1 MKMSKQFPLNAL
13 RVFEAAARLGS
24 FTRAGEELGMTQ
36 TAVSYQIKLIEE
48 NVGEPLFLRRPRQVQ
63 LTKTGQ
69 LLAPKVAEA
78 FEILR
83 DAMAGAREDAETSLL
98 IHSTPTFASQWLAR
112 HLGSFQ
118 LRQPHIAVRLTTSE
132 TIIDFHRET
141 VDVAIRSG
149 KGDWPGLTAHPL
161 MCMDFTPMMN
171 PKLAEDVGGI
181 HTPRDLLKLRIIDPG
196 DPWWMQWFTAAG
208 VHDADLASRPASRL
222 GAQSFEARAAIAGQG
237 VAILT
242 PEFYPDDIALGRL
255 YQPFELRGNDGHQYW
270 LVYQTARRNSA
281 KIRSFRDWIL
291 SEFAPSGNAADP
303 NTAHQT
309 AN

>member
-24 FTRAGEELGMTQ
+24 FTKAGAELGMTQ

-48 NVGEPLFLRRPRQVQ
+48 NVGEPLFLRRPRQIV
-63 LTKTGQ
+63 LTEVGQ
-69 LLAPKVAEA
+69 RLAPKVGEA
-78 FEILR
+78 FDMLR
-83 DAMAGAREDAETSLL
+83 DAMASVRDDAEATLL
-98 IHSTPTFASQWLAR
+98 IHSTPTFASQWLAH

-118 LRQPHIAVRLTTSE
+118 LKHPSVAVRLTTSE
-132 TIIDFHRET
+132 TIIDFNHEA
-141 VDVAIRSG
+141 VDLAIRSG
-149 KGDWPGLTAHPL
+149 TGDWPGLISHPL
-161 MCMDFTPMMN
+161 MSVDFTPMLSRQ
-171 PKLAEDVGGI
+171 LAESVGGI
-181 HTPRDLLKLRIIDPG
+181 HTPRDLLKLPIIDPG
-196 DPWWMQWFTAAG
+196 DPWWTHWFAAAG

-242 PEFYPDDIALGRL
+242 PEFYPDDIALGRI

-270 LVYQTARRNSA
+270 LVYQQARRKSP
-281 KIRSFRDWIL
+281 KIKSFRDWIL
-291 SEFAPSGNAADP
+291 NEFAPSASASNPDA
-303 NTAHQT
+303 AHQT

>member
-13 RVFEAAARLGS
+13 RVFEATARLGS
-24 FTRAGEELGMTQ
+24 FTKAGDELGMTQ
-36 TAVSYQIKLIEE
+36 TAVSYQIKLLEQ

-63 LTKTGQ
+63 LTKTGE

-83 DAMAGAREDAETSLL
+83 DAMAGVRDEAETSLL

-118 LRQPHIAVRLTTSE
+118 LRHPSIAVRLTTSE
-132 TIIDFHRET
+132 TIIDFNRET

-149 KGDWPGLTAHPL
+149 TGDWPGLTSHPL
-161 MCMDFTPMMN
+161 MSVDFTPMMS
-171 PKLAEDVGGI
+171 PKLAESVGGI

-196 DPWWMQWFTAAG
+196 DPWWTQWFREAG
-208 VHDADLASRPASRL
+208 VADADLASRPASRL
-222 GAQSFEARAAIAGQG
+222 GAQSFEARAAVAGQG

-281 KIRSFRDWIL
+281 KIRGFRDWIL
-291 SEFAPSGNAADP
+291 NEFAPSASADNP
-303 NTAHQT
+303 DTAHQA